1 MIYRKV
7 PLVTDAAKNAELAR
21 SIDEINHTFQT
32 HGKLLAKRGVDYA
45 QAIVDDVFDRMLP
58 HRAYRV
64 TCKMAATGVV
74 VDLEEPVE
82 L

>member
-7 PLVTDAAKNAELAR
+7 PLVTDEAKLAR
-21 SIDEINHTFQT
+21 AIEEINRTFQT
-32 HGKLLAKRGVDYA
+32 HDKLLRKRGVDYA
-45 QAIVDDVFDRMLP
+45 QAIADDVFDRMLP